1 MKILLIGR
9 GFPLAECSNLHD
21 NCPRAAPKLAGALNS
36 TAAVHL
42 TRLHPLLLAD
52 RMKGVLLLSAAVLLD
67 VQTGVVGA
75 LSLEAAAADEVS
87 SARPSGR
94 RLQATCCDAGT

>member
-1 MKILLIGR
+1 MKKVLLSR
-9 GFPLAECSNLHD
+9 SALAECSNLHD

-75 LSLEAAAADEVS
+75 LSLEAAAADELS
-87 SARPSGR
+87 SAR
-94 RLQATCCDAGT
+94 